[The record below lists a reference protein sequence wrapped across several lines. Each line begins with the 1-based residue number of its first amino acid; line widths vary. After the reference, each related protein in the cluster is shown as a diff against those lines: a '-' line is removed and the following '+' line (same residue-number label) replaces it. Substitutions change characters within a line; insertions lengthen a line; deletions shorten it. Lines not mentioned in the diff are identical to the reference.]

1 MTKHELYHVPVLR
14 DELID
19 MMITRNDGV
28 YLDCTLGGGGHFR
41 ALAEKLGP
49 GAVLIGI
56 DRDPDAIAWNIKHP
70 VSGEQKVII
79 EQCRFSQFDIVLK
92 KIGIKFVDGVLLDLG
107 LSSFQIDNPERGF
120 SYMHESDLDMRMNSG
135 EGLTAGE
142 LLERSSEAE
151 LASILSQFG
160 EVINPLRMARTIKS
174 CVPLNSS
181 SDLRDC
187 LSREYGPNIKFKVL
201 AKIFQALRIA
211 VNDELGELKR
221 FLDQVPGYLAA
232 GGRLAVI
239 SYHSLEDR
247 MVKEF
252 IREKERGCTCP
263 ADVPVCICGKPVL
276 LKRITRKAVKATED
290 R

>member
-1 MTKHELYHVPVLR
+1 M
-14 DELID
+14 
-19 MMITRNDGV
+19 
-28 YLDCTLGGGGHFR
+28 
-41 ALAEKLGP
+41 
-49 GAVLIGI
+49 
-56 DRDPDAIAWNIKHP
+56 
-70 VSGEQKVII
+70 
-79 EQCRFSQFDIVLK
+79 
-92 KIGIKFVDGVLLDLG
+92 
-107 LSSFQIDNPERGF
+107 NP
-120 SYMHESDLDMRMNSG
+120 G

-151 LASILSQFG
+151 LASILSEFG
-160 EVINPLRMARTIKS
+160 EVLNPLRMAKTRARKS

-221 FLDQVPGYLAA
+221 FLDQVPGYLAS

-276 LKRITRKAVKATED
+276 LKRINEKAVKTN
-290 R
+290 